1 MARSQVA
8 TPGHLIH
15 AEAYSAL
22 VSTGFRRSG
31 VFTYRP
37 YCDRCRACVP
47 MRVPVDGFEPTR
59 SQRRAWTA
67 HAGLKVRVMRLAFV
81 PEHYELYLRYQ
92 AGRHAGGGMDHDS
105 VDQYT
110 QFLLQSRVNTR
121 LIEFRDAD
129 DGSAPGALRM
139 VAIADILSD
148 GLSAVYTFYDPD
160 VTRQLRHLRRDV
172 ADRAGALAEAALP
185 VPGLLDRREPQD
197 GLQGAVQAVRDAG
210 RGPLA
215 AGRDEPDR
223 PTPRERRSSSRL
235 PAFGRPRGTTR
246 RLARDRPR
254 RASLQSAPSLQQRT
268 PGARHAPH
276 HRQRHPPRR
285 HAGRHRRRRAH
296 RLRDAAA
303 GARRSR
309 STCSAA
315 TATPSPAPARKWTSR
330 ARSARSRRCAWT
342 ARWTSTPTRARRPA
356 SRVHAD
362 DNIEPLVETVVE
374 GDTLVVRLKKGASFR
389 THHNVCRRR
398 RLHLADGRRSST
410 AAATC
415 TSTS

>member
-1 MARSQVA
+1 MTHPKEAPFASLQFYATAPYPCSYLPGRMARSQVA

-67 HAGLKVRVMRLAFV
+67 HADLKVRVMRLAFV

-121 LIEFRDAD
+121 LIEFRDPD
-129 DGSAPGALRM
+129 DGATPGALRM

-172 ADRAGALAEAALP
+172 ADRAGALAASC
-185 VPGLLDRREPQD
+185 
-197 GLQGAVQAVRDAG
+197 
-210 RGPLA
+210 
-215 AGRDEPDR
+215 
-223 PTPRERRSSSRL
+223 PTCTWATGSPRAPRWPTRCSSSR
-235 PAFGRPRGTTR
+235 TR
-246 RLARDRPR
+246 RWSR
-254 RASLQSAPSLQQRT
+254 
-268 PGARHAPH
+268 
-276 HRQRHPPRR
+276 
-285 HAGRHRRRRAH
+285 
-296 RLRDAAA
+296 AA
-303 GARRSR
+303 GSPGRGRRG
-309 STCSAA
+309 
-315 TATPSPAPARKWTSR
+315 
-330 ARSARSRRCAWT
+330 
-342 ARWTSTPTRARRPA
+342 
-356 SRVHAD
+356 
-362 DNIEPLVETVVE
+362 
-374 GDTLVVRLKKGASFR
+374 GDTPA
-389 THHNVCRRR
+389 
-398 RLHLADGRRSST
+398 
-410 AAATC
+410 
-415 TSTS
+415 